1 MNNRVAELTNVE
13 WSKWLKRYTLRQR
26 WELRINSHSAE
37 IKTYFVTFFQFTVIV
52 KTDESYLFKNFQ
64 KIRGKFIK
72 KSIKWVE
79 V

>member
-1 MNNRVAELTNVE
+1 MTKTLYFETKMRVTNQQSLGWNKNVFCD
-13 WSKWLKRYTLRQR
+13 LL
-26 WELRINSHSAE
+26 
-37 IKTYFVTFFQFTVIV
+37 QFTVIV

>member
-1 MNNRVAELTNVE
+1 MTKTLYFETKMRVANQQPLGWNKNVFCDL
-13 WSKWLKRYTLRQR
+13 S
-26 WELRINSHSAE
+26 
-37 IKTYFVTFFQFTVIV
+37 QFTVIV
-52 KTDESYLFKNFQ
+52 KTDESYLLKNFQ